1 MCNYE
6 ETRKYWDT
14 FFADYRINDPL
25 KAVSNEDIELAL
37 RWLCDGSKSV
47 IDFGCAAGRSLFR
60 CLALGVEE
68 VTGIDISPNAISVAN
83 KIATNRGLQAR
94 CEFLCSGISSLLEIS
109 KKFDGGILFNIIDNI
124 SPTDAVTALEQL
136 RKILKT
142 HGKLLMKLNDYL
154 NPDVLTDEQGYLPV
168 SPDFYK
174 EKSGLYLWNLTDNSV
189 EAMISKH
196 YTTERY
202 IRIELKE
209 FGQFNRLYYLRSR

>member
-1 MCNYE
+1 
-6 ETRKYWDT
+6 
-14 FFADYRINDPL
+14 
-25 KAVSNEDIELAL
+25 
-37 RWLCDGSKSV
+37 
-47 IDFGCAAGRSLFR
+47 
-60 CLALGVEE
+60 
-68 VTGIDISPNAISVAN
+68 
-83 KIATNRGLQAR
+83 
-94 CEFLCSGISSLLEIS
+94 
-109 KKFDGGILFNIIDNI
+109 
-124 SPTDAVTALEQL
+124 
-136 RKILKT
+136 
-142 HGKLLMKLNDYL
+142 MKLNDYL